1 MAATAMDEGTVTG
14 ASARGLALTTTTAA
28 TTKDTHDNADSTSG
42 VGNAANNNSGSS
54 SNNTNA
60 RYLSNLSDCQN
71 VSSSG
76 GVGGSGRGGSS
87 ELGGATS
94 VVTPTITHIKQ
105 SPTSPSPMSTGAA
118 EATTVVLQQ
127 HQQQHHH
134 RQSDELMY
142 GGANASASAIVTHPH
157 STLSTLDLA
166 HQQQVHTHAHAQQ
179 QHQLHQQQQQQ
190 QQSQHLQR
198 LGSLSNINTSATSA
212 AADAVSISRG
222 SLGVGPSAITHPSL
236 LTERPP
242 PPPYHSSSSSNAAIM
257 TSKVFHAGSCAAT
270 SMEAISGD
278 EPPTARLSAYEQFLK
293 LSAHE
298 YGTTTSVDN
307 AAVLNLSNIG
317 KAADSDLMLRH
328 VNVAA
333 AMAAAAVESVGA
345 VEGSSV
351 VGTDGCKR
359 N

>member
-1 MAATAMDEGTVTG
+1 MDEGTVTG

-76 GVGGSGRGGSS
+76 GVGGSGLGGSS

-118 EATTVVLQQ
+118 EATTVALQQ

-142 GGANASASAIVTHPH
+142 GGANASASAMVTHPH

-166 HQQQVHTHAHAQQ
+166 HQ
-179 QHQLHQQQQQQ
+179 QQQQQQ

-198 LGSLSNINTSATSA
+198 LGSLSNINTSGTSA

-222 SLGVGPSAITHPSL
+222 SLGVGPGAITHPSL
-236 LTERPP
+236 LSERPP
-242 PPPYHSSSSSNAAIM
+242 PPPYHSSSSSSNAAIM

-298 YGTTTSVDN
+298 YATTTSVDN
-307 AAVLNLSNIG
+307 AAVLNLSSIG